1 MKTALKICAAV
12 FSIVGIIFMG
22 IGGAVCYYT
31 GLRWPLIHLGLGAV
45 FVAIAIGMLV
55 YLRRRAAR
63 EAQLLE
69 TGRRI
74 QANIDDVSLNF
85 SVRVNGRCPGPPDPE
100 SLLLQFRF
108 HLVQSHAL
116 SGRPY
121 HSAGVHRPGES
132 QTLCGGYRGDL
143 AAEGVN
149 LRFLF
154 CRVFL
159 YLV

>member
-12 FSIVGIIFMG
+12 FSIVGILFMG

-45 FVAIAIGMLV
+45 FVAIAIAMLV

-85 SVRVNGRCPGPPDPE
+85 SVRVNGRCPYVIRCSWLDPQTQKVFCFNSDSIWYNPMPYLENRTTLPVCIDPE
-100 SLLLQFRF
+100 NPKRY
-108 HLVQSHAL
+108 V
-116 SGRPY
+116 
-121 HSAGVHRPGES
+121 VD
-132 QTLCGGYRGDL
+132 T
-143 AAEGVN
+143 EGI
-149 LRFLF
+149 LPPKG
-154 CRVFL
+154 
-159 YLV
+159 